1 MASSDHP
8 DIPNPPEQRPVPTLD
23 ELVEFLRTFACK
35 YGFNISKR
43 KGGRLRTRDG
53 EEIMTSY
60 VLFCPWESHNSNG
73 GKVAANGEAPCGD
86 GPTRIVLHPHL
97 LNWKDIS
104 SREST
109 TLHQS
114 IVFTAKGPHCLEML
128 LGGGGGVS
136 QSEWLEWANLPPL
149 PPEWT
154 GAAEI
159 ILDPPPPAIQENTAP
174 Q

>member
-1 MASSDHP
+1 MTRRSHISSHELQLNVQQNMASSDPP

-73 GKVAANGEAPCGD
+73 GESSCKWR
-86 GPTRIVLHPHL
+86 GPLWRWPYSYSSASPPPHL
-97 LNWKDIS
+97 EGYLEQGVYDVTPK
-104 SREST
+104 
-109 TLHQS
+109 
-114 IVFTAKGPHCLEML
+114 HCVHSQGTPLPRDVA
-128 LGGGGGVS
+128 LGGGIAV
-136 QSEWLEWANLPPL
+136 
-149 PPEWT
+149 
-154 GAAEI
+154 
-159 ILDPPPPAIQENTAP
+159 
-174 Q
+174 